1 MGGDRRVALV
11 TGASR
16 GIGAAVALRLA
27 RDGFD
32 VAVSALHPEPLAAVV
47 DDIHRLG
54 RKAVAVPADVAD
66 RDAVFAATHDAVA
79 ALGGLDVLVT
89 NAGIVQIQD
98 IVDIRPEDLQ
108 RIIEINLYGTYWCVQ
123 AAAEV
128 MIPARSGK
136 MILASSISGHQGYD
150 HFSAYC
156 ATKFAING
164 LTQAAA
170 REFAPYGITVNAFC
184 PGIVDTDMWAEID
197 RALAPETGSQ
207 PGEALKERARDIA
220 LGRVETAEDVAG
232 FVSYLASPDA
242 DYMTGQSVVFDG
254 GVVFR

>member
-1 MGGDRRVALV
+1 MTRDGRVAFV

-16 GIGAAVALRLA
+16 GIGRAVALRLA

-32 VAVSALHPEPLAAVV
+32 VAVSALHSEALGSLVSEIEAMGRSSLAVQ
-47 DDIHRLG
+47 
-54 RKAVAVPADVAD
+54 ADVAD
-66 RDAVFAATHDAVA
+66 RDAVFGAVRQTVEQ
-79 ALGGLDVLVT
+79 LGGLDVLVT
-89 NAGIVQIQD
+89 NAGVVQTQD
-98 IVDIRPEDLQ
+98 IVDVTPA
-108 RIIEINLYGTYWCVQ
+108 NLHGIVDVNLFGTFWCVQ

-136 MILASSISGHQGYD
+136 MILASSISGHQGYE

-164 LTQAAA
+164 LTQSAA
-170 REFAPYGITVNAFC
+170 REFAKFGITVNAFC
-184 PGIVDTDMWAEID
+184 PGIVDTDMWYEID
-197 RALAPETGSQ
+197 AVLAPMKGKV
-207 PGEALKERARDIA
+207 PGEALEERAEDIA
-220 LGRVETAEDVAG
+220 LGRVETPEDVAG
-232 FVSYLASPDA
+232 FVSYLASADA